1 MSALSRGSA
10 SLRMMSPWDRIDAWV
25 VEVDAEGC
33 IVRANEAFE
42 QGIGRDLSELQG
54 ENVLSYLG
62 ETGLRFERPLPAAA
76 KTSFETFLQDR
87 EVSWRV
93 YPVAEGREGALLFGE
108 PVDASHRL
116 LSVEASRQAEVYQ
129 FALDASAIVAMTDRQ
144 GNITYVNDRFCEV
157 AQYEREEVLGKN
169 HNILNSGLHERA
181 FFKNMW
187 ATIARGQVWRGDIR
201 NRAKDGSYYWVATTI
216 VPVMDHRGNPRQY
229 MAIRYEITERKMTE
243 AALERTVRELA
254 LAREQERL
262 HAEQLESALVNLQR
276 AHRTIREEQAK
287 LVQAE
292 KLSSIGLL
300 ASGVAHEV
308 NNPLAGVMACMKR
321 LRSNRLEPKR
331 REEYFDTVQ
340 EGLERIEST
349 VRALLDF
356 SRAQRSAEG
365 EYDGLGLVQSCTR
378 LASPAAARK
387 NVRLELDE
395 GPLRA
400 SKFKVDKGGAL
411 QGIMNLVVN
420 AVQASPSHEVVRIGI
435 EPPTRER
442 PNLAGIRVRDEGKGM
457 TSEVLERARDPF
469 FSTKPEGEGTGL
481 GLAVTSSV
489 ALAHGG
495 DLSFDSRPGAG
506 TTAVLWLP
514 LSVAT

>member
-1 MSALSRGSA
+1 MSTLSRGSA
-10 SLRMMSPWDRIDAWV
+10 SLPTVSPWDRIDAWV
-25 VEVDAEGC
+25 VEVDADGR

-42 QGIGRDLSELQG
+42 RGIGRQLEALQG
-54 ENVLSYLG
+54 EDVIAHLG
-62 ETGLRFERPLPAAA
+62 ETGSWFERPLLAAA
-76 KTSFETFLQDR
+76 NNSFETFVQDR

-93 YPVAEGREGALLFGE
+93 YRVAGGREGAVLFGE
-108 PVDASHRL
+108 PVDGSERL

-129 FALDASAIVAMTDRQ
+129 FALNASAIVAMTDEK
-144 GNITYVNDRFCEV
+144 GNITYVNDRFCEI

-187 ATIARGQVWRGDIR
+187 ATIGRGQVWRGDIR

-216 VPVMDHRGNPRQY
+216 VPVLDHRGKPRQY
-229 MAIRYEITERKMTE
+229 IAIRYEITERKMAE

-254 LAREQERL
+254 LAREQDRL

-308 NNPLAGVMACMKR
+308 NNPLAGVMACIKR
-321 LRSNRLEPKR
+321 LRGNQLKPER

-356 SRAQRSAEG
+356 SRQQASVEG
-365 EYDGLGLVQSCTR
+365 EYDGLGLVQACTR

-395 GPLRA
+395 PRLRA
-400 SKFKVDKGGAL
+400 SKFRVDKGGAL
-411 QGIMNLVVN
+411 QGIMNLIVN
-420 AVQASPSHEVVRIGI
+420 AVQASPRHEVVHIGI
-435 EPPTRER
+435 EPPQQER
-442 PNLAGIRVRDEGKGM
+442 PGLAGIRVRDEGPGM
-457 TSEVLERARDPF
+457 TADVMERARDPF

-481 GLAVTSSV
+481 GLSVTTSV

-495 DLSFDSRPGAG
+495 DLTFDSRPGAG

-514 LSVAT
+514 LVMAS